1 MARLRKTS
9 LADAD
14 ITAAILHLREKNP
27 LVAMVFVDALEQTLA
42 RIREFPELFPM
53 RWRSAR
59 PELANVRCAVV
70 RRFGYLIFYR
80 VEADAILIL
89 RVMHGSRNEP

>member
-14 ITAAILHLREKNP
+14 VTAAILHLREKNP
-27 LVAMVFVDALEQTLA
+27 QAAMAFVSAFEQTLA
-42 RIREFPELFPM
+42 RIREFPELFPIQ
-53 RWRSAR
+53 WRSSR

-70 RRFGYLIFYR
+70 RRFGYLVFYR
-80 VEADAILIL
+80 NESDAILIL
-89 RVMHGSRNEP
+89 RVMHGSQNEP